1 MQGISNVPSHLL
13 LTRKDNPASHS
24 NQATRKGASDAFAS
38 YGFGPADTAN
48 GQSVSGSDK
57 KKANGNISVSSATGG
72 VGWLTQLAVSK
83 GA

>member
-24 NQATRKGASDAFAS
+24 THAIRKGASDAFAS
-38 YGFGPADTAN
+38 YGFGPADTSN
-48 GQSVSGSDK
+48 GQSVTGSDNK
-57 KKANGNISVSSATGG
+57 KTTGNVSVSAATGG
-72 VGWLTQLAVSK
+72 VGWLTHLAVSN